1 MGMKGGKTP
10 SGRVAV
16 AFRRINPAIAST
28 IALIGLL
35 FGIGTVL
42 ADRFGT
48 VSNVSNIFRYSAPLL
63 FASLGQTLVILTG
76 GIDLSIGSI
85 ISLAAVLTSGQIDG
99 KPEFVVPVVVGV
111 LLLGLLIGLL
121 NGFLVNVL
129 KVHPLII
136 TLGMSAIL
144 QGVAL
149 LYSMNPV
156 GSVPP
161 EFEDFAFGTI
171 VGLPFGAMVG
181 TLLLISAGLALKYT
195 RVGRQ
200 FYAVG
205 SNRVSAQLAGL
216 SVNRVTLLAFAFSGF
231 TAAASGIYLVS
242 LLGTGNPIMGQGYEL
257 LSITPVV
264 LGGTSLAGGKGGVW
278 GTLFG
283 VLLLALLN
291 SLLNFLQVS
300 TFYQWVVQG
309 IIILAAVSIFAE
321 RRVIAR

>member
-1 MGMKGGKTP
+1 MDMRDRSRST
-10 SGRVAV
+10 GRVAF
-16 AFRRINPAIAST
+16 ALRRIKPAIAST
-28 IALIGLL
+28 VILIGLL
-35 FGIGTVL
+35 FVIGMVF

-48 VSNVSNIFRYSAPLL
+48 ASNVSNIYRYSAPLL

-85 ISLAAVLTSGQIDG
+85 ISIAAVLTSGQIDG
-99 KPEFVVPVVVGV
+99 KPESVVPVVVSV
-111 LLLGLLIGLL
+111 LFLGLLIGLI
-121 NGFLVNVL
+121 NGFLVNML

-171 VGLPFGAMVG
+171 VGLPFGALVA
-181 TLLLISAGLALKYT
+181 TLLLIFVALALKYT
-195 RVGRQ
+195 RMGRQ

-205 SNRVSAQLAGL
+205 ANRVSAQLAGL
-216 SVNRVTLLAFAFSGF
+216 SVNRVTLIAFAFSGF
-231 TAAASGIYLVS
+231 TAAASGVYLVS

-264 LGGTSLAGGKGGVW
+264 MGGTALSGGKGGVS

-283 VLLLALLN
+283 VLLLSLLN

-300 TFYQWVVQG
+300 TYYQWVVQG
-309 IIILAAVSIFAE
+309 LIILVAVSIFAE
-321 RRVIAR
+321 RRAPAR

>member
-1 MGMKGGKTP
+1 MIGRGRST
-10 SGRVAV
+10 GRVAFV
-16 AFRRINPAIAST
+16 LRRINPAIAST
-28 IALIGLL
+28 VILIGGL
-35 FGIGTVL
+35 FVIGLVL

-48 VSNVSNIFRYSAPLL
+48 VSNVSNIYRYSAPLL

-85 ISLAAVLTSGQIDG
+85 ISVAAVLTSGQIDG
-99 KPEFVVPVVVGV
+99 KPELVVPVVVSV
-111 LLLGLLIGLL
+111 LFLGLLIGMI
-121 NGFLVNVL
+121 NGFLVNML
-129 KVHPLII
+129 QVHPLII

-144 QGVAL
+144 QGLAL

-156 GSVPP
+156 GSVPS

-171 VGLPFGAMVG
+171 VGLPVGALAA
-181 TLLLISAGLALKYT
+181 TLLLISVALALKYT
-195 RVGRQ
+195 RTGRQ

-205 SNRVSAQLAGL
+205 ANRVSAQLAGL
-216 SVNRVTLLAFAFSGF
+216 SVNRVTLMAFAFSGL
-231 TAAASGIYLVS
+231 TAAASGVYLVS

-264 LGGTSLAGGKGGVW
+264 IGGTALSGGKGGVL

-283 VLLLALLN
+283 VLLLSLLN

-300 TFYQWVVQG
+300 TYYQWVVQG
-309 IIILAAVSIFAE
+309 LIILVAVSIFAE
-321 RRVIAR
+321 RRVIAK

>member
-1 MGMKGGKTP
+1 MDMRGGRKS
-10 SGRVAV
+10 SGRVALV
-16 AFRRINPAIAST
+16 VRRINPAIAST
-28 IALIGLL
+28 IVLMGLL
-35 FGIGTVL
+35 FVTGMVL

-48 VSNVSNIFRYSAPLL
+48 ANNVSNIYRYSAPLL

-85 ISLAAVLTSGQIDG
+85 ISIAAVLTSGQIDG
-99 KPEFVVPVVVGV
+99 KPELVIPVILGV

-161 EFEDFAFGTI
+161 DFEDFAFGTI
-171 VGLPFGAMVG
+171 VGLPFGALVA
-181 TLLLISAGLALKYT
+181 TLLLIFVALALKYT
-195 RVGRQ
+195 RTGRQ

-205 SNRVSAQLAGL
+205 ANRVSAQLAGL
-216 SVNRVTLLAFAFSGF
+216 SVNRVTLIAFTFSGF

-264 LGGTSLAGGKGGVW
+264 IGGTALSGGKGGVT

-283 VLLLALLN
+283 VLLLSLLN

-309 IIILAAVSIFAE
+309 IIILVAVSIFAE